1 MLKNKTCSIDS
12 GREFIYQRWARLGGK
27 RQQLELRP
35 YSQDYLRQYEDIDIA
50 LDTAPYNGG
59 LTTCDALFM
68 GVPVIAL
75 AGNSHGSRY
84 GVTLLTAA
92 GLPELVSDNQRH
104 YIMKAQ
110 QLAKNGQLLNKLHHE
125 LPGQLLQSQLM
136 NGKAY
141 MAELEN
147 KYQKIWAEYI
157 K

>member
-1 MLKNKTCSIDS
+1 M
-12 GREFIYQRWARLGGK
+12 
-27 RQQLELRP
+27 
-35 YSQDYLRQYEDIDIA
+35 
-50 LDTAPYNGG
+50 
-59 LTTCDALFM
+59 
-68 GVPVIAL
+68 
-75 AGNSHGSRY
+75 
-84 GVTLLTAA
+84 LTAA
-92 GLPELVSDNQRH
+92 GLPELVADNQRH

-147 KYQKIWAEYI
+147 KSQKIWAEYI